1 MLGGILILTIF
12 PQKREKFEKLV
23 GFDFLREQLEPKTPY
38 GVKYFKHIQPFGY
51 EHLIEHLEDI
61 DMMIDFLK
69 KYPKIFEDVEHDFEC
84 VLDVSHTVEKLSTG
98 SILDEIEFFQ
108 LKNFLLV
115 SQSIREKFKHILPEK
130 FLPPNLNHLIDILD
144 PEGLRLTTFYVYDVY
159 DERLAEVRKRK
170 IELIKKQ
177 DGSLDEEVQSL
188 AMLERQIEEEVL
200 AKLSVALS
208 AHSGLIE
215 TATEKVK
222 YLDVL
227 IAKAKLTLK
236 FNLSKPIVKK
246 PDAKMFEEY
255 AKIKIQGMFNP
266 KLKATIEREG
276 GSYQPVDIVV
286 EPCVTVI
293 VGANMSG
300 KSVTLRTVALIEYM
314 VHFGFFVPCV
324 YCETPLLNALA
335 LVTEDQSEP
344 LGGLS
349 SFATEMKE
357 IDTIYRYVKGGNT
370 PALVLLDEPARTT
383 NPYEATVII
392 NALSEIFERL
402 KVHTLIVTHFDDVR
416 SRKRLRVKG
425 LRAEKLGNVISKDT
439 LERLHEFMDYTLVEV
454 GQDETVPREALK
466 VMEYLCIDEDIINTT
481 KMKIKDERR
490 RSK

>member
-1 MLGGILILTIF
+1 MSGGIWILTIF

-51 EHLIEHLEDI
+51 EHLVEHLEDI
-61 DMMIDFLK
+61 DMMVDFLK
-69 KYPKIFEDVEHDFEC
+69 QYPKVFEDVEHDFEC

-115 SQSIREKFKHILPEK
+115 SQSIRDKLKHILPEK

-159 DERLAEVRKRK
+159 DERLAEVRKQK

-177 DGSLDEEVQSL
+177 DESLDEEVQNL
-188 AMLERQIEEEVL
+188 AILERQIEEEVL

-215 TATEKVK
+215 TAIEKVR

-236 FNLSKPIVKK
+236 FNLSKPVVKK
-246 PDAKMFEEY
+246 LDAKMFEDYEEY

-266 KLKATIEREG
+266 KLKASIERAG
-276 GSYQPVDIVV
+276 GNYQPVDIVV

-357 IDTIYRYVKGGNT
+357 IDTIYKHVKCGNT

-402 KVHTLIVTHFDDVR
+402 KVYTLIVTHFDDVH

-425 LRAEKLGNVISKDT
+425 LRTEKLSGLISKNT
-439 LERLHEFMDYTLVEV
+439 LERLQELMDYTLVEV
-454 GQDETVPREALK
+454 SQDEAVPREALK
-466 VMEYLCIDEDIINTT
+466 VMEYLCIDEDIIAAT
-481 KMKIKDERR
+481 KTKIKDE
-490 RSK
+490 

>member
-1 MLGGILILTIF
+1 MLTIF

-23 GFDFLREQLEPKTPY
+23 GFDFLREHLEPKTPY

-51 EHLIEHLEDI
+51 EHLVEHLEDI
-61 DMMIDFLK
+61 DMMLDLLK
-69 KYPKIFEDVEHDFEC
+69 KFPKMFEDAEHDFEC
-84 VLDVSHTVEKLSTG
+84 VLDVSYTVEKLSAG

-115 SQSIREKFKHILPEK
+115 SQSIREKLKQILPEK

-177 DGSLDEEVQSL
+177 DESLDEEIQNL
-188 AMLERQIEEEVL
+188 AMLERQLEEEVL

-208 AHSGLIE
+208 AHSSLIE
-215 TATEKVK
+215 TAIEKVK
-222 YLDVL
+222 YIDVL
-227 IAKAKLTLK
+227 MAKAKLALK

-246 PDAKMFEEY
+246 PDAQMFEEA

-266 KLKATIEREG
+266 RLKVTLEREG
-276 GSYQPVDIVV
+276 RSYQPIDIVI

-314 VHFGFFVPCV
+314 THFGFFVPCA
-324 YCETPLLNALA
+324 YCETPLLNTLA
-335 LVTEDQSEP
+335 LVAEDQSEP

-349 SFATEMKE
+349 SFASEMKE
-357 IDTIYRYVKGGNT
+357 IDAIYRHIKEGNL

-392 NALSEIFERL
+392 NSLSELFEKL
-402 KVHTLIVTHFDDVR
+402 KAHTLVVTHFDDVR
-416 SRKRLRVKG
+416 STKRLRVKG
-425 LRAEKLGNVISKDT
+425 LRVEKLNKPLEVEKEAFSK
-439 LERLHEFMDYTLVEV
+439 LHELIDYTLIEV
-454 GQDETVPREALK
+454 SENESVPREALK
-466 VMEYLCIDEDIINTT
+466 VMEYLGIDKDIINTT
-481 KMKIKDERR
+481 KMRAKDF
-490 RSK
+490 